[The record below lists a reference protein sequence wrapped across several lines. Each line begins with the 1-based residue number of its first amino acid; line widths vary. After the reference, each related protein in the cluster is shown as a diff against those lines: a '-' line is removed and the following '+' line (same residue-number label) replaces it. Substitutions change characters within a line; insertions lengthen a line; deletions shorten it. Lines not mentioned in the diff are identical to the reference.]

1 MSASPPRGPA
11 PQEVREYLGVLR
23 ARKWTVLR
31 VTAAAVAVAAVF
43 TAFQKPVYQATAQVL
58 VTFTSTS
65 AGSGAKNEALGALN
79 TEKTIVQS
87 PTVAAGVVQELGL
100 RVPASTLDNHLQVDV
115 VSGATVLNI
124 RYSDQSPDTAAR
136 IANAFADAYVVFKKD
151 QAQRAVGASTDP
163 LHQAIASVQAQLAKV
178 ETTLASASS
187 KGTIQALRNRR
198 VSLASTLVDLQ
209 ARLAEAELANATS
222 AQVIKEAAVPSAP
235 ASPNWPR
242 NVLGALAMGLA
253 LGVALAFTG
262 EAVDDRVKS
271 HRQLEEMSGVPTLAS
286 IPSAKAR
293 HGLGEHGPYLI
304 EGKLEQ
310 GPVTEAYRTMAAN
323 ILHLASQEE
332 LHALMVTSAVA
343 GEGKTAAAAN
353 LAVAL
358 ARLDRLICLVD
369 LDFRAPTVHEL
380 FGLDNQ
386 IGLTTVLSNARP
398 LEAVINGT
406 EIENLFVIPAGP
418 PIADPAEL
426 VARFRDGTYLKQ
438 LRKVGAFVIL
448 DSPPVLDVA
457 DSSIL
462 APATDGVV
470 LVVDGELATRREV
483 RDAMEQL
490 RNAGAKIRGTAHRE
504 VGTGLAAYYP
514 HEPWK
519 D

>member
-1 MSASPPRGPA
+1 
-11 PQEVREYLGVLR
+11 
-23 ARKWTVLR
+23 
-31 VTAAAVAVAAVF
+31 
-43 TAFQKPVYQATAQVL
+43 
-58 VTFTSTS
+58 
-65 AGSGAKNEALGALN
+65 
-79 TEKTIVQS
+79 
-87 PTVAAGVVQELGL
+87 
-100 RVPASTLDNHLQVDV
+100 
-115 VSGATVLNI
+115 
-124 RYSDQSPDTAAR
+124 
-136 IANAFADAYVVFKKD
+136 
-151 QAQRAVGASTDP
+151 
-163 LHQAIASVQAQLAKV
+163 
-178 ETTLASASS
+178 
-187 KGTIQALRNRR
+187 
-198 VSLASTLVDLQ
+198 
-209 ARLAEAELANATS
+209 
-222 AQVIKEAAVPSAP
+222 
-235 ASPNWPR
+235 
-242 NVLGALAMGLA
+242 
-253 LGVALAFTG
+253 
-262 EAVDDRVKS
+262 VDDRVKS

-483 RDAMEQL
+483 RDALEQL

-504 VGTGLAAYYP
+504 AGTGLAAYYP